1 MNIFKNSNRKRGFS
15 LIEVVIVVAVIGILL
30 AVAVP
35 NIIAYYRE
43 LKLVELDDNART
55 IFMAAQNEIS
65 AILAA
70 DKGGVP
76 DGTDGSCKYPSSV
89 AGGKVDDRTTVKFDY
104 LSTDNVA
111 DADSLHKIVPAGSIE
126 SELHGNNY
134 VVEYN
139 HETGAVHAVWYWEGD
154 SSFTYK
160 SDYNLEADTAKDVRI
175 KAPVG
180 YYGGEGVDR
189 IKVNQMPI
197 PELTLINAE
206 ELKLDISMSLKNT
219 SDINSLNTKVDVTIS
234 DSEGHEQTIIEG
246 ASLVDDGTATNLK
259 GSLVLDTLKN
269 YTKKEITTSDSTL
282 ENIGNKFKDWVA
294 ANPDIKPGD
303 NITVSVKLYLNGTV
317 GTGANK
323 RTLIPQVASVATNS
337 LFANVTAD
345 GTAEIAYGRHL
356 QNLHDSGTH
365 TGSGGE
371 YCSGVLANTAITKA
385 KQIKDINFT
394 LTNDDE
400 PIKSWASTYGT
411 LDFHPVNNPQLTEY
425 DGDDCEIR
433 NMNAGHYVYGGV
445 FSYIKGGTYK
455 NIVIVNPH
463 IHAEGAVTDVNINPA
478 GGPAL
483 TAGALAGAVDG
494 TVTIENCRVYNE
506 YDSIADKG
514 TKAFED
520 DFNLDGLVVYYE
532 DGNPYDPSKTTE
544 DDLYVKRLQELP
556 HIGAPASGSNSGGL
570 VGAVLED
577 GTLTITNSFAS
588 VINIGAKN
596 VGGLIGISSGNV
608 TIEGSYSASY
618 VFGNRNVAGLI
629 GFVEDTTK
637 TTAITDSYAA
647 GEIVSGYK
655 AGFKGAGLLHY
666 NGEAQ
671 ATSKPANI
679 DVSNSYAAVRYGG
692 DGVNGQPRRSDE
704 TGSTSSV
711 LKIVGYIYGTF
722 KLDPQNYY
730 VQQSG
735 IEYGLD
741 SQGQEIAGT
750 GGEIVDKTA
759 YSDYWT
765 PSACGTKTS
774 QSELATQVSGASW
787 STDPGTLENTHAYKL
802 LSVTKDLKAYPYPM
816 LNTMAHYGDWLEDAG
831 GDAMMAY
838 IEKYDD
844 GSYRIYSAKAS
855 SADGTDATIVKNGL
869 EPNKNKIV
877 IDDFYRIVSPTE
889 LTGWKFKLDDD
900 DVTEYELT
908 ADSVHPTIESGGV
921 TYYCYTLEKA
931 RGWDSKVNYYHE
943 IKFEGHD
950 LAFIYNPSFACE
962 AFDVSEFV
970 YPDGGGASADV
981 HTETRRSKPEMDDHI
996 TIGTLIDTDVFIRSA
1011 RQLANIQAY
1020 TNDTTNGST
1029 AQGWAYDQLLDVYFD
1044 KYSGNVAGK
1053 TAAKRLDP
1061 ATLKNGAYDGHGK
1074 TISNLYIG
1082 PGAATTGAA
1091 GGTEYAP
1098 AGLFGTVTGGE
1109 VRHVRLVNIDLDLS
1123 NVTCGVDS
1131 AAVGG
1136 LVGRLNGGKVDDCG
1150 IYVVADGPTTTGT
1163 IEESYKNKT
1172 IKGSGANGVGGLIGQ
1187 IQSGNVSDSF
1197 AAVNVEG
1204 TAETAAVSENP
1215 VGGFV
1220 GQFGGG
1226 TITNCYAGGYVDATS
1241 KTYEDNSVNVK
1252 GKNNVGGFVGSIS
1265 TSTVTF
1271 EGINYSTASVG
1282 GPNHDQVGLFAGA
1295 VATNFSVDKTNVML
1309 NAVAKAFKA
1318 ETTGSV
1324 TTYTDEAPRDE
1335 SDYMGG
1341 TAQGSKPTEKVPYN
1355 QDVAIEFPF
1364 PSGQTV
1370 HHGDWINVE
1379 SMGLYYDTVMDP
1391 ATGDT
1396 TTGYYANGDVVNGTI
1411 DGVSMA
1417 PLATGTPGSGEIA
1430 TDDGYMFVTKDN
1442 LGTISIRVGEKS
1454 FPITPVPSTT
1464 VINGK
1469 TYEWKYEVPTD
1480 ALNAPAEHYYTA
1492 VSINGKIFYANF
1504 GVAGEIFDES
1514 HGGVDKP
1521 WAKSG
1526 IKYTDEYGN
1535 EATLED
1541 VPSSGSYTGIV
1552 VRSARQLANIGIATN
1567 NGTKAGE
1574 ALRGMKFEQVLD
1586 IDFGEKVA
1594 KYNADKLPSV
1604 KDKAGNE
1611 YNHVPITLNG
1621 ASARYDGNGY
1631 TVRNLRPGTL
1641 VDGNFAENGMFGSV
1655 KGGATLEGITLVN
1668 ARVVTDGADNG
1679 VMSVPS
1685 ASTGTTPAEPSAP
1698 KILDVGEWV
1707 TNGILNTGRQSP
1719 STSPSQDGFTITW
1732 KRTNTTDSQTNV
1744 ENRTK
1749 EWVYNGSNVY
1759 SGTHTFSFGSK
1770 SSTESGK
1777 EASYIK
1783 FEATGPATVKIW
1795 WVQISSS
1802 TGTHGQ
1808 VKLYKDSISD
1818 ANVKGQSVV
1827 GTDNEAYLTVFS
1839 ITESGTH
1846 SYYLGDNGSN
1856 GVRFYR
1862 VELYNEDV
1870 PYSESD
1876 PRPYDTTNGKYPF
1889 PEGGSGAEGVTI
1901 PNNAKV
1907 RAGALA
1913 GIVDGSTVINC
1924 GAYVEREFDSD
1935 GNEILHDGK
1944 VAYDHFIVKNAFKGS
1959 NEDYVGGLIG
1969 NVANS
1974 PNVTGSFAAVKV
1986 LGVQNA
1992 GGFAGKLGGTTT
2004 VTNCYVGGHTLNG
2017 TYYEGKDK
2025 PLKNITTSD
2034 KTNVTTTGGFAGQS
2048 DTAVTFSGVVYT
2060 TASVGMAENTN
2071 TSSKIGR
2078 FIGNGATPTKDTTN
2092 DTTLYAT
2099 GIMARKDTVI
2109 GGGEEVSFKVGSDT
2123 VKVKFGQTE
2132 DYLDETVTMR
2142 GDNVGTEAGAYDDAL
2157 TMDYPYLV
2165 ANDKDT
2171 TGLKQK
2177 IHHGDWP
2184 VRVNF
2189 VYYELYKDDPSNNEI
2204 SALPKPIDYTEHI
2217 GVYGVFE
2224 TADPDKPLVVNT
2236 LITKGD
2242 VYESG
2247 YMITAPIQMEYVDFR
2262 AVSHYTKEGEGETN
2276 SWTGAQVKLEDLGL
2290 SSTPL
2295 GDNGK
2300 YCYLIPAEQLNKA
2313 PSDEY
2318 YMRAYVNGG
2327 LYLINPHFACEILNV
2342 TQVMRG
2348 TDGTYDLK
2356 LDEIRPKLGMKY
2368 YDENGVLQG
2377 DPDGVTLD
2385 GVVIRSAWNFASIA
2399 RYTRPSNNGKTKDT
2413 IVNSKFY
2420 QLLDIDFTAY
2430 KDGQIY
2436 DGNENNRIIN
2446 GSNEK
2451 YDVAGQNF
2459 TTGLAPAY
2467 LKNGGR
2473 YEGFGHT
2480 ISNVYLMNDSG
2491 KENYYTGLF
2500 VLSGATVQNLKL
2512 DNIHSNVSRIK
2523 DDDKKVYVGI
2533 LAGKVDGNSTI
2544 TNVEITNGEID
2555 LHKVPSWSKNDD
2567 KFSEPDNRADEH
2579 VVDVGGVGAVTGLL
2593 NGGTVD
2599 NVNVSGLT
2607 VNLNSGKYYYK
2618 ITENAP
2624 VEQSETSG
2632 TNFKQYGTVVKK
2644 DSAISIGGAIGDIDT
2659 TGTAGAKA
2667 EVTNVYVIDPIIK
2680 ANAGDKNFVGGLVGR
2695 ADGKAEG
2702 VDYDAS
2708 GRGKITI
2715 SGSGVYLTDAVVK
2728 DGTNVTDNFNTKYGV
2743 IANDKSSFVGGFVGR
2758 TDHYVSVDNCFSA
2771 IRVEGAGSVG
2781 GFAGHIEGSVIDSCY
2796 SGGHTVNAHYETG
2809 TGAVANVKGLGANT
2823 VGGFAGKIEGAES
2836 HLELLHTIYTTSSV
2850 TNSGS
2855 GKVGLF
2861 QGGEGNKE
2869 AVAKAKTA
2877 GTVLYATG
2885 KTVGGVTA
2893 IDEKDYLVNY
2903 PGNTGRVETHAYD
2916 PEITE
2921 DYPYANSTEVSLDR
2935 DHAHYGDWEKYSANA
2950 AFYWERE
2957 GSEYHFYAVLTDS
2970 NGNTTVDDRL
2980 CDRPKDGHG
2989 IDAWGYGVF
2998 TSDDSVTLS
3007 LPAGLTVDDSDEGQK
3022 AMEAVMGP
3030 SGFGAAEKV
3039 LMIKGTT
3046 AKDSEYEVTVGRA
3059 TFYINPAYAAA
3070 VSKKPTTMGTSA
3082 GDNAYQIRHV
3092 QQLQNI
3098 EDGKDTFFQQT
3109 HDVVGKDDTNYK
3121 PISLNG
3127 GGYDGGSYRI
3137 LDLDIKETGSDGAA
3151 LFSALENAE
3160 INHTILYGTD
3170 GEGAISGSNA
3180 AGIVASMNGGS
3191 IKNSIVAGYT
3201 ITGKTVGGLAAETEG
3216 AVSIENSEATVR
3228 RKVNEAGGYIGGLV
3242 GQVVSGT
3249 TTIKSSYA
3257 GGDVVTAY
3265 GVKLGSGMTNLGGI
3279 VGGKAATGANVK
3291 YDTVYSYVAMIEGSG
3306 EGKLD
3311 FDNTKVKNAS
3321 GKDTSDFKFVT
3332 FYGIGPDV
3340 DITKTDTIG
3349 FWSGGIPD
3357 LNTKDRALSTALVNL
3372 AAWKADNE
3380 AKEVYMP
3387 NAKDYVTDA
3396 SALTNIVSGRPF
3408 PYGGYVKDANGDPIH
3423 YGDWPVAEKYAGL
3436 FYWEK
3441 ERVTSVNEDGTE
3453 YTADEYH
3460 FYAYGAELVRGELFE
3475 SDLLENICHEHHF
3488 NERATILDSGYGYF
3502 LPTASV
3508 GGDRDFT
3515 FSVMQGTTDVTANN
3529 VFGFDGESDTK
3540 VKSIKEELFK
3550 KLLLEHTTDGYEVYI
3565 LNGSGSA
3572 DLNKFAQVK
3581 DYMWKITAK
3590 VGTGTKAFD
3599 MRVYPTFGEAI
3610 YGDDFDMG
3618 DGNDDNMEDV
3628 EPMKIRTRL
3637 QFERLKDNVDNKSL
3651 DYIVLTH
3658 DIDFAEEDAK
3668 GYKAGVDECD
3678 FVDQTKTNY
3687 VPGQLRTQIFDG
3699 QGYRLFDVKIS
3710 VNGTKKSDTRKYTS
3724 ADDIKADDKGN
3735 GSWEGEI
3742 VTNYNNP
3749 EGDAALFL
3757 NNRDSGGTIFKN
3769 LVIYSPEKTGV
3780 IETSVDGGYA
3790 AGIVARVA
3798 ITDTS
3803 AKKYDTIKDKSKD
3816 GKKLY
3821 DYHDQVSGKYAF
3833 DNCVVAGYTI
3843 KGSDAVGGLV
3853 GEATN
3858 DNTNS
3863 GELADIPMINC
3874 EVVADLVGTKA
3885 NTYIGGLAGNWRG
3898 QIQDCYTGGSIKFEG
3913 VSAIS
3918 KTYVGGLVGKA
3929 AGLTVKDDDGNSV
3942 GIDNIIKCYT
3952 YMNLNDSSIK
3962 GDGLYTLGNGADQ
3975 TNCYYLGENATNV
3988 KSANKQGTEAA
3999 KLQDLVDAE
4008 KSTADVDY
4016 SYWPETKANYYGY
4029 VSDAMGMFP
4038 FRTVASCEKMSVH
4051 YGQWPESK
4059 KAAGVVY
4066 YEQYEGGGYGLQ
4078 ILGLD
4083 SNGAELSIP
4092 STLCDGKHV
4101 DSNRK
4106 ITEHRIVSSG
4116 YAVFTTDP
4124 VNMPVS
4130 NLTLTEKTDDGARKA
4145 IADAVNGI
4153 FPADGI
4159 KVYPTGTSGDVAT
4172 DYKATVK
4179 AGGKTLNVYYT
4190 KGFAGV
4196 SKNKMGGTN
4205 TESFQIR
4212 TVRQLD
4218 NIPDSDTSGKY
4229 FKQAHDL
4236 YGEDSAGN
4244 KYKETNGGEYTGA
4257 TSFAGTYDGGSYR
4270 ILELSMEGTGK
4281 GIGLFNTAGGTIKN
4295 VILYSPSGDAHIT
4308 NNEKTGTN
4316 RDGNGAGGIVGNT
4329 SGSSLTISNCVVAGY
4344 IISGRDMVGGIVGYG
4359 FQGADISNCA
4369 AVNKLVGTVTGETG
4383 HARGMGGIVGASDYD
4398 GPNFKLGITSCYAGG
4413 TITEAD
4419 SGTYVGGII
4428 GFDYARE
4435 KDSSNAKGYP
4445 TVNSSYSYVDLSDTD
4460 ATPANV
4466 YAIGGSLVDTSSE
4479 NNYYL
4484 DDGDR
4489 IPSGCNKQGTAKS
4502 YGDLTDDSKWNGM
4515 FTVTTKQGKAEKSY
4529 VPTGKEAGDKNSTD
4543 GYTPMEKQNT
4553 TASFP
4558 FPEMVQDEN
4567 GKYVHYGEWPKHEP
4581 IKEAVNGIFY
4591 WEKHNGGYEVQSIG
4605 QDEAGTDVG
4614 PFSNLCTSRDGTGI
4628 EESGFG
4634 YFSYGGAT
4642 ASGMTNAGVAITET
4656 DTVNGITEVLKA
4668 NDVYEKVEVK
4678 VFKTGT
4684 TTGNQAWSVT
4694 ANGHTVTAYV
4704 NNAYATVYESNTPT
4718 EVYIRTYDQLRQM
4731 DGNQAYKQT
4740 HDIDASA
4747 SDTDKYTPVTLADGK
4762 SYDGGGYR
4770 ILELTIT
4777 GSGSDSVG
4785 LFGTV
4790 KGTVENV
4797 VLYSQSG
4804 NATIS
4809 NGRYSGGISGT
4820 LSAGKINNCVVAG
4833 YKTISGTQYVGG
4845 IAGQISDNGEI
4856 TNCQAVNALEAGS
4869 NTSGGIGGIAGNVK
4883 GTIENCYAG
4892 GKITNALVSSKELKT
4907 SVGGIYGKQNSS
4919 ATAEN
4924 CYSYMDLTEISNDTI
4939 DKYNG
4944 KFSSIGPGSNTD
4956 CYYLASKF
4964 PTEGTAQGEKLETST
4979 SLSGFGKADRSYAPV
4994 VPSTDDGVIG
5004 NGLTAMSDS
5013 FPYPAVFEYDGQK
5026 EHYGTWVGTTA
5037 FGDPG
5042 MPEGPGFE
5050 GAMAPAVTEAIMPEK
5065 FKLPEPENIDENGD
5079 DGHTQVVG
5087 GRMSVAKVR
5096 RVR

>member
-1 MNIFKNSNRKRGFS
+1 MSAHRCCLQLFTKTGVFGAGWTCRNYVYLLRYVNLIYYVNKPFAASFEVIWMNIFKKSNRKRGFS

-43 LKLVELDDNART
+43 LKLVELDDSART

-70 DKGGVP
+70 DKDGVP
-76 DGTDGSCKYPSSV
+76 DGTDGSCKYPSPV

-104 LSTDNVA
+104 LSTIS

-126 SELHGNNY
+126 SELQGNNY

-139 HETGAVHAVWYWEGD
+139 QETGAVHAVWYWEKG
-154 SSFTYK
+154 SNFKYK
-160 SDYNLEADTAKDVRI
+160 ENYTDNVENAKAERI

-189 IKVNQMPI
+189 IAVNQMPI
-197 PELTLINAE
+197 PKMTLINAE

-219 SDINSLNTKVDVTIS
+219 SGISKLNTKVDITIS
-234 DSEGHEQTIIEG
+234 DSEGHKQTIIEG
-246 ASLVDDGTATNLK
+246 ASLVDDTTTPDNLK

-269 YTKKEITTSDSTL
+269 YTKKEISTSDSTL
-282 ENIGNKFKDWVA
+282 ENIGNKFKDWVT

-303 NITVSVKLYLNGTV
+303 NITVSVKLYYDGTDR
-317 GTGANK
+317 A
-323 RTLIPQVASVATNS
+323 LIPQVASVATNS

-356 QNLHDSGTH
+356 QNLDND
-365 TGSGGE
+365 E
-371 YCSGVLANTAITKA
+371 YGITKA
-385 KQIKDINFT
+385 KQTRNIDFKATGTGADAIYCWN
-394 LTNDDE
+394 
-400 PIKSWASTYGT
+400 STYGYET
-411 LDFHPVNNPQLTEY
+411 LLFIPINTSATSALTEY
-425 DGDDCEIR
+425 DGVTYEIR
-433 NMNAGHYVYGGV
+433 NLNIGNPTSDPDANLGLFGSIYGV
-445 FSYIKGGTYK
+445 T
-455 NIVIVNPH
+455 
-463 IHAEGAVTDVNINPA
+463 TDVKLENITLVNTMVDKQ
-478 GGPAL
+478 GGDV
-483 TAGALAGAVDG
+483 GALAGFMANGSLD
-494 TVTIENCRVYNE
+494 NCHVYLDE
-506 YDSIADKG
+506 FDSAGSRLADKG
-514 TKAFED
+514 
-520 DFNLDGLVVYYE
+520 
-532 DGNPYDPSKTTE
+532 P
-544 DDLYVKRLQELP
+544 RLQ
-556 HIGAPASGSNSGGL
+556 GQYAGGL
-570 VGAVLED
+570 VGMVSNSVELKNCSASTVISSTNQAGGLVGNAGGD
-577 GTLTITNSFAS
+577 FFINNSYAACNIT
-588 VINIGAKN
+588 GAF
-596 VGGLIGISSGNV
+596 VGGLVGMSEN
-608 TIEGSYSASY
+608 IEI
-618 VFGNRNVAGLI
+618 NN
-629 GFVEDTTK
+629 
-637 TTAITDSYAA
+637 SYAA
-647 GEIVSGYK
+647 GTVDIHDGMTSAVTSMAVSGLFNSSTTATK
-655 AGFKGAGLLHY
+655 AVAK
-666 NGEAQ
+666 
-671 ATSKPANI
+671 
-679 DVSNSYAAVRYGG
+679 SYAAVRYGENVIKEAIN
-692 DGVNGQPRRSDE
+692 VNGA
-704 TGSTSSV
+704 
-711 LKIVGYIYGTF
+711 Y
-722 KLDPQNYY
+722 
-730 VQQSG
+730 SG
-735 IEYGLD
+735 
-741 SQGQEIAGT
+741 AGT
-750 GGEIVDKTA
+750 GGSVFYVEQSGVTYETGSGESKNT
-759 YSDYWT
+759 
-765 PSACGTKTS
+765 
-774 QSELATQVSGASW
+774 SELAGKIGGTEFTAAEGWFVPDGGSKVNPMGLTYPYNTLD
-787 STDPGTLENTHAYKL
+787 TDLADP
-802 LSVTKDLKAYPYPM
+802 YPYPM
-816 LNTMAHYGDWLEDAG
+816 LVADATAGSAAMEHYGDWLEDAG

-844 GSYRIYSAKAS
+844 GSYGIYAAKKAV
-855 SADGTDATIVKNGL
+855 DGKVTTVTNSLKDKDKV
-869 EPNKNKIV
+869 V
-877 IDDFYRIVSPTE
+877 VDDFYRFIGPSDPGEFTLDDGTDKYTFEEETVSDAKLQEAIGDGMKVFKPQSV
-889 LTGWKFKLDDD
+889 TGWD
-900 DVTEYELT
+900 
-908 ADSVHPTIESGGV
+908 GV
-921 TYYCYTLEKA
+921 K
-931 RGWDSKVNYYHE
+931 NYYHK
-943 IKFEGHD
+943 IKLNSGTTY
-950 LAFIYNPSFACE
+950 LYNPSFACE
-962 AFDVSEFV
+962 AFDVTEYV
-970 YPDGGGASADV
+970 APDSAGNP
-981 HTETRRSKPEMDDHI
+981 TK
-996 TIGTLIDTDVFIRSA
+996 TIATDVILEKPDAAGAGESFTDGAGNSNEATGVVIRSA

-1020 TNDTTNGST
+1020 TTAADAPQDATGTTVYGQT
-1029 AQGWAYDQLLDVYFD
+1029 WVYDQLANIVFSGTNEYTGSGLTVGKASGTTDRLLPAKLTTG
-1044 KYSGNVAGK
+1044 KY
-1053 TAAKRLDP
+1053 
-1061 ATLKNGAYDGHGK
+1061 YGHEK
-1074 TISNLYIG
+1074 EIKNLYIG
-1082 PGAATTGAA
+1082 TATDG
-1091 GGTEYAP
+1091 
-1098 AGLFGTVTGGE
+1098 AGLFESVGTGGILQDM
-1109 VRHVRLVNIDLDLS
+1109 RLVNVSVAGDGALA
-1123 NVTCGVDS
+1123 T
-1131 AAVGG
+1131 GG
-1136 LVGRLNGGKVDDCG
+1136 LVGILYGTVDDCG
-1150 IYVVADGPTTTGT
+1150 IYVSDATEYSNWTVT
-1163 IEESYKNKT
+1163 
-1172 IKGSGANGVGGLIGQ
+1172 GSGTNGVGGLIGE
-1187 IQSGNVSDSF
+1187 ISSNAEAKSSF
-1197 AAVNVEG
+1197 AAVQVDGTG
-1204 TAETAAVSENP
+1204 TAGTGQGP
-1215 VGGFV
+1215 TGGFA
-1220 GQFGGG
+1220 GQISG
-1226 TITNCYAGGYVDATS
+1226 TGKVDKCYAGGFVEEDPTTS
-1241 KTYEDNSVNVK
+1241 KLAYLADSANVT
-1252 GKNNVGGFVGSIS
+1252 GGGNVGGFVGNAADGSQFDG
-1265 TSTVTF
+1265 V
-1271 EGINYSTASVG
+1271 NYSTASVK
-1282 GPNHDQVGLFAGA
+1282 GPTGTVGLFAGDMNKPDPGDWA
-1295 VATNFSVDKTNVML
+1295 IYAIAS
-1309 NAVAKAFKA
+1309 AFDS
-1318 ETTGSV
+1318 TGSS
-1324 TTYTDEAPRDE
+1324 TAPRDE

-1341 TAQGSKPTEKVPYN
+1341 TATGEPTVTAEPYN
-1355 QDVAIEFPF
+1355 QTETTFPY
-1364 PSGQTV
+1364 PSGQKV
-1370 HHGDWINVE
+1370 HHGDWIEFDVF
-1379 SMGLYYDTVMDP
+1379 GLYYDTV
-1391 ATGDT
+1391 GT
-1396 TTGYYANGDVVNGTI
+1396 TTGYYANGNKV
-1411 DGVSMA
+1411 DGLDELFS
-1417 PLATGTPGSGEIA
+1417 GTPGDKNYA
-1430 TDDGYMFVTKDN
+1430 TDDGYMFVTVEN
-1442 LGTISIRVGEKS
+1442 LGDISIRVGEKS
-1454 FPITPVPSTT
+1454 FPMKPVELNPTME
-1464 VINGK
+1464 INGK
-1469 TYEWKYEVPTD
+1469 TYKYKYEVPAE
-1480 ALNAPAEHYYTA
+1480 ALNTPTTNYYNA
-1492 VSINGKIFYANF
+1492 VSINGKMFYANF
-1504 GVAGEIFDES
+1504 GVAGEIFDS
-1514 HGGVDKP
+1514 VTDPNKP
-1521 WAKSG
+1521 MAKSG
-1526 IKYTDEYGN
+1526 IKYTTVDAGVTKTEELKDSASTG
-1535 EATLED
+1535 
-1541 VPSSGSYTGIV
+1541 YTGVV

-1567 NGTKAGE
+1567 NGTEAGE
-1574 ALRGMKFEQVLD
+1574 AMQGMRFEQVLD
-1586 IDFGEKVA
+1586 IDFDKYAAVNKA
-1594 KYNADKLPSV
+1594 KMPSV
-1604 KDKAGNE
+1604 KDKTTSGGD
-1611 YNHVPITLNG
+1611 YNHVPITLKG

-1679 VMSVPS
+1679 VMGDGASEDSVHSDTEPYVLNVKTDMAGAGTFTS
-1685 ASTGTTPAEPSAP
+1685 GSTWGTSDYFTVLQKS
-1698 KILDVGEWV
+1698 D
-1707 TNGILNTGRQSP
+1707 
-1719 STSPSQDGFTITW
+1719 STSKVETSDELTWTKDG
-1732 KRTNTTDSQTNV
+1732 S
-1744 ENRTK
+1744 E
-1749 EWVYNGSNVY
+1749 VY
-1759 SGTHTFSFGSK
+1759 SSDTRINFGGQVSK
-1770 SSTESGK
+1770 TNS
-1777 EASYIK
+1777 AIK
-1783 FEATGPATVKIW
+1783 FTTSKKAIVKVWWTPGADGRSICIKKDNSAVATSNKYDK
-1795 WVQISSS
+1795 
-1802 TGTHGQ
+1802 GTAQ
-1808 VKLYKDSISD
+1808 FDVFELNS
-1818 ANVKGQSVV
+1818 A
-1827 GTDNEAYLTVFS
+1827 GTYDLGGN
-1839 ITESGTH
+1839 GTN
-1846 SYYLGDNGSN
+1846 SQ
-1856 GVRFYR
+1856 FYR
-1862 VELYNEDV
+1862 VEVYLFDV
-1870 PYSESD
+1870 TYDPDDPTPYVA
-1876 PRPYDTTNGKYPF
+1876 PA
-1889 PEGGSGAEGVTI
+1889 GSGDAPAEI
-1901 PNNAKV
+1901 PDGADISGKRV

-1913 GIVDGSTVINC
+1913 GIVDGSSVINC
-1924 GAYVEREFDSD
+1924 GAYIEREFDSD
-1935 GNEILHDGK
+1935 GNEIKYDSGK
-1944 VAYDHFIVKNAFKGS
+1944 KEAYDYFIVKNAFKGS

-2034 KTNVTTTGGFAGQS
+2034 ETNVTTSGGFAGQS

-2071 TSSKIGR
+2071 ASSEIGR

-2165 ANDKDT
+2165 ANDKT
-2171 TGLKQK
+2171 PMLKQK

-2189 VYYELYKDDPSNNEI
+2189 VYYELYKDDPSNTEI
-2204 SALPKPIDYTEHI
+2204 SALPSPTGYTEHI

-2342 TQVMRG
+2342 TQVVRG
-2348 TDGTYDLK
+2348 SDGTYDLK
-2356 LDEIRPKLGMKY
+2356 LDKIRPKLGMKY
-2368 YDENGVLQG
+2368 YNENDILKGDPAV

-2446 GSNEK
+2446 GSNKK
-2451 YDVAGQNF
+2451 YDAAGQNF

-2467 LKNGGR
+2467 LKNGGL
-2473 YEGFGHT
+2473 YEGYGHT

-2523 DDDKKVYVGI
+2523 NNEKVYVGI

-2555 LHKVPSWSKNDD
+2555 LHKVPSWSKDDD

-2579 VVDVGGVGAVTGLL
+2579 VVDVGGIGAVAGLL

-2599 NVNVSGLT
+2599 NVTVSGLT

-2618 ITENAP
+2618 ITKNAP

-2632 TNFKQYGTVVKK
+2632 TDFKQYGTVVKK

-2667 EVTNVYVIDPIIK
+2667 TVTNVYVVNPEIH
-2680 ANAGDKNFVGGLVGR
+2680 ANKGNGDFVGGLVGR
-2695 ADGKAEG
+2695 ADGKKDTDTYNAANR
-2702 VDYDAS
+2702 D
-2708 GRGKITI
+2708 KITI

-2796 SGGHTVNAHYETG
+2796 SGGHTVDGVYKLDDTAT
-2809 TGAVANVKGLGANT
+2809 APDIINVKGGSGST
-2823 VGGFAGKIEGAES
+2823 GGFAGKVES
-2836 HLELLHTIYTTSSV
+2836 SGGGLELRGTIYSTSSV
-2850 TNSGS
+2850 TGT
-2855 GKVGLF
+2855 GTEGRF
-2861 QGGEGNKE
+2861 QGGKDNVNAVKKAAE
-2869 AVAKAKTA
+2869 AGGATVYAVGKTA
-2877 GTVLYATG
+2877 
-2885 KTVGGVTA
+2885 KSVTA

-2903 PGNTGRVETHAYD
+2903 PGNTGTVKTHAYD

-2921 DYPYANSTEVSLDR
+2921 EYPYANSTNVSLDGG
-2935 DHAHYGDWEKYSANA
+2935 HAHYGDWEKYSANA

-2970 NGNTTVDDRL
+2970 NGETTVENRL
-2980 CDRPKDGHG
+2980 CKDHHDDGHG

-2998 TSDDSVTLS
+2998 SSDNAAVFTTT
-3007 LPAGLTVDDSDEGQK
+3007 GFTDDTNTDVEAAVK
-3022 AMEAVMGP
+3022 AA
-3030 SGFGAAEKV
+3030 FGTAKKV
-3039 LMIKGTT
+3039 QLIKGTT
-3046 AKDSEYEVTVGRA
+3046 AKDSEHEVTVNGA

-3070 VSKKPTTMGTSA
+3070 VSKNESTMGTSA

-3092 QQLQNI
+3092 QQLDNI
-3098 EDGKDTFFQQT
+3098 GESVDTYFEQT
-3109 HDVVGKDDTNYK
+3109 HDVSGIVDGGTKYSGYTPN
-3121 PISLNG
+3121 SLNG
-3127 GGYDGGSYRI
+3127 GMYDGGSYRI
-3137 LDLDIKETGSDGAA
+3137 LDLDITATGSNGAA

-3160 INHTILYGTD
+3160 INHTILYDTD
-3170 GEGAISGSNA
+3170 GNGAISGDNA

-3242 GQVVSGT
+3242 GQVAGGT

-3257 GGDVVTAY
+3257 GGDVVTAS
-3265 GVKLGSGMTNLGGI
+3265 GVTLNKDMTYLGGI
-3279 VGGKAATGANVK
+3279 VGGKATGANVK

-3321 GKDTSDFKFVT
+3321 GKDTSDFEFVT

-3372 AAWKADNE
+3372 AAWKAGNV

-3441 ERVTSVNEDGTE
+3441 ERVTSVNESGVEHTDE
-3453 YTADEYH
+3453 EYH

-3529 VFGFDGESDTK
+3529 VFGFDGESDTTV

-3550 KLLLEHTTDGYEVYI
+3550 KLLLEGTMDGYEVYI
-3565 LNGSGSA
+3565 LNDSGSV

-3581 DYMWKITAK
+3581 DYMWKITAN

-3637 QFERLKDNVDNKSL
+3637 QFERLKDNADNKSL
-3651 DYIVLTH
+3651 DYIRLTH
-3658 DIDFAEEDAK
+3658 DIDFAEDEAK
-3668 GYKAGVDECD
+3668 GYKAGVNDCT
-3678 FVDQTKTNY
+3678 FVDKDKTNY

-3699 QGYRLFDVKIS
+3699 QGYRLFDVMIS
-3710 VNGTKKSDTRKYTS
+3710 VNNKAESKNYETDDTTNRHHT
-3724 ADDIKADDKGN
+3724 D
-3735 GSWEGEI
+3735 EI
-3742 VTNYNNP
+3742 EFFNNP
-3749 EGDAALFL
+3749 DGDAALFL
-3757 NNRDSGGTIFKN
+3757 NSRDANVTTFKGIV
-3769 LVIYSPEKTGV
+3769 LYSPENKGV
-3780 IETSVDGGYA
+3780 IETSVEGGSA
-3790 AGIVARVA
+3790 AGIVAKEV
-3798 ITDTS
+3798 S
-3803 AKKYDTIKDKSKD
+3803 KYISYDKDDKQKTTQSKY
-3816 GKKLY
+3816 G
-3821 DYHDQVSGKYAF
+3821 F
-3833 DNCVVAGYTI
+3833 DNCVVSGYTI
-3843 KGSDAVGGLV
+3843 KGSA
-3853 GEATN
+3853 
-3858 DNTNS
+3858 
-3863 GELADIPMINC
+3863 
-3874 EVVADLVGTKA
+3874 
-3885 NTYIGGLAGNWRG
+3885 
-3898 QIQDCYTGGSIKFEG
+3898 
-3913 VSAIS
+3913 
-3918 KTYVGGLVGKA
+3918 YVGGLVGMAVNSSNENIKNSQTYVNLVGTKKESKIGGL
-3929 AGLTVKDDDGNSV
+3929 AGEWRTSIQNSYTGGAIKLEGATATTDTVIGGIVGNMPNSNSIKD
-3942 GIDNIIKCYT
+3942 CYT
-3952 YMNLNDSSIK
+3952 YMNFLDSSINAASVYPLGK
-3962 GDGLYTLGNGADQ
+3962 GTSGGDN
-3975 TNCYYLGENATNV
+3975 NYYYGEFT
-3988 KSANKQGTEAA
+3988 KDLANLKTDKQGTEAA

-4016 SYWPETKANYYGY
+4016 SYWPETKDNYYGY
-4029 VSDAMGMFP
+4029 VANAMGTFP
-4038 FRTVASCEKMSVH
+4038 FRAVASCEKMSVH
-4051 YGQWPESK
+4051 YGQWPEST

-4066 YEQYEGGGYGLQ
+4066 YEKYEDGGYGLQ

-4083 SNGAELSIP
+4083 SNGAELSID
-4092 STLCDGKHV
+4092 TLCDGKHV
-4101 DSNRK
+4101 GGNGK

-4116 YAVFTTDP
+4116 YAVFTTDS

-4130 NLTLTEKTDDGARKA
+4130 NLALTVGTDDGARKA

-4153 FPADGI
+4153 FPDGGI
-4159 KVYPTGTSGDVAT
+4159 KVYPTGTSGGVAT
-4172 DYKATVK
+4172 DYTATVK
-4179 AGGKTLNVYYT
+4179 AGSKTLTVYYT
-4190 KGFAGV
+4190 NGFAGV
-4196 SKNKMGGTN
+4196 SEDKMGGTD
-4205 TESFQIR
+4205 TRSFQIR

-4229 FKQAHDL
+4229 FEQTHDL
-4236 YGEDSAGN
+4236 YGDPTGGT
-4244 KYKETNGGEYTGA
+4244 KYSGYTGA
-4257 TSFAGTYDGGSYR
+4257 VDFAGTYDGQGYK
-4270 ILELSMEGTGK
+4270 ILDLSMSGTDKHVGLFASINANTCELRNIIMYAPNGATITGTGTK
-4281 GIGLFNTAGGTIKN
+4281 GVDATDDHYGVGGLVGSIGSGISATAKI
-4295 VILYSPSGDAHIT
+4295 
-4308 NNEKTGTN
+4308 E
-4316 RDGNGAGGIVGNT
+4316 
-4329 SGSSLTISNCVVAGY
+4329 NCVVAGY
-4344 IISGRDMVGGIVGYG
+4344 TIKGEQYVGGLIGWGYHGATIKNCAAVNDIECTTIVATKDNENGADNSGAGGILGGYGSNSAKQTSITNCYTGGTIKVSDNNASNAIVGGIVG
-4359 FQGADISNCA
+4359 ADGSTAESHASVKNC
-4369 AVNKLVGTVTGETG
+4369 
-4383 HARGMGGIVGASDYD
+4383 Y
-4398 GPNFKLGITSCYAGG
+4398 
-4413 TITEAD
+4413 
-4419 SGTYVGGII
+4419 TYVDLHECAKAKVSVIS
-4428 GFDYARE
+4428 ASE
-4435 KDSSNAKGYP
+4435 NSSNA
-4445 TVNSSYSYVDLSDTD
+4445 
-4460 ATPANV
+4460 
-4466 YAIGGSLVDTSSE
+4466 

-4484 DDGDR
+4484 NDNAR
-4489 IPSGCNKQGTAKS
+4489 VPNWVHKQGEGKTYDELKSALSGADFGTA
-4502 YGDLTDDSKWNGM
+4502 T
-4515 FTVTTKQGKAEKSY
+4515 KSY
-4529 VPTGKEAGDKNSTD
+4529 VTKDKRAGEVEKSVD
-4543 GYTPMEKQNT
+4543 GMTLQTSN
-4553 TASFP
+4553 FP
-4558 FPEMVQDEN
+4558 FPEVVRTVEGYESDGSTQYGN
-4567 GKYVHYGEWPKHEP
+4567 FVHYGEWPKHEP

-4591 WEKHNGGYEVQSIG
+4591 WEKHGTEYHIQYIG
-4605 QDEAGTDVG
+4605 QNEAGNDV
-4614 PFSNLCTSRDGTGI
+4614 PEVNKLCKDRDGTGI

-4642 ASGMTNAGVAITET
+4642 ATPGDHGVAVDGTALESITKA
-4656 DTVNGITEVLKA
+4656 LKA
-4668 NDVYEKVEVK
+4668 PDMNVYEKVEVTAY
-4678 VFKTGT
+4678 KTGT
-4684 TTGNQAWSVT
+4684 ATGNQTWSFT
-4694 ANGHTVTAYV
+4694 ANGHTVTSYV
-4704 NNAYATVYESNTPT
+4704 NNAYAKVYSGSSAPT
-4718 EVYIRTYDQLRQM
+4718 KVEIRTYAQLALM
-4731 DGNQAYKQT
+4731 HQAGSVNFEQT

-4747 SDTDKYTPVTLADGK
+4747 SSSGSAYTPPETLASGK

-5013 FPYPAVFEYDGQK
+5013 FPYPAVFEYNGQK

-5037 FGDPG
+5037 SGDPG